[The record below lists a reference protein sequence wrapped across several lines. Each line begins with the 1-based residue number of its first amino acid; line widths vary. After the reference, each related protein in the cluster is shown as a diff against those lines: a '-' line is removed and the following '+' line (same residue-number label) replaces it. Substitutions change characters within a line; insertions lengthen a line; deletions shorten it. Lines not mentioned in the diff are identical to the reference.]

1 MMMTPKAMTGWW
13 TKAKVMFSV
22 NKETD
27 LERSVG
33 SILGEKMSAEGADT
47 DMNKWTRCLL
57 LYGTVNVET
66 LFVNAF
72 FHFSLSL
79 LL

>member
-22 NKETD
+22 NKESD

-33 SILGEKMSAEGADT
+33 SISGEKMSAESADT
-47 DMNKWTRCLL
+47 DMDKRIRCL
-57 LYGTVNVET
+57 
-66 LFVNAF
+66 
-72 FHFSLSL
+72 
-79 LL
+79 